1 MITCSE
7 NCFYAEDGI
16 CTLNEV
22 SKPSSTPIK
31 DCPYYKEKNKKK
43 KRGGI
48 NKPPSF
54 KLLYIKLFLS
64 FYQHSKLIRRI
75 LLLV

>member
-43 KRGGI
+43 EG
-48 NKPPSF
+48 N
-54 KLLYIKLFLS
+54 
-64 FYQHSKLIRRI
+64 
-75 LLLV
+75 